1 MTRRHP
7 VDTAILTGL
16 IVGHITGA
24 IIIARTA
31 HALVQWSRRNEL

>member
-16 IVGHITGA
+16 VIGHIAGA
-24 IIIARTA
+24 VAIARSLRAFTG
-31 HALVQWSRRNEL
+31 WYRRNEI

>member
-16 IVGHITGA
+16 IVGHIAVAATA
-24 IIIARTA
+24 ARII
-31 HALVQWSRRNEL
+31 HALTRWGRRNEL